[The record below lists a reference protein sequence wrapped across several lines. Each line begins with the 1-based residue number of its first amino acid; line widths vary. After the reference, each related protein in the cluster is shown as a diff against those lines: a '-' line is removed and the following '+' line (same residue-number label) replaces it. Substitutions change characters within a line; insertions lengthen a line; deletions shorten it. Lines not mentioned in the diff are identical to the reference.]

1 MAHRLWTGTLV
12 SQPSGAP
19 ATHSPL
25 LYHWGKDLQVWAFI
39 ALTLTLFRTI
49 LIFSF
54 HQQSDAIT
62 LGNLLKVL
70 GTGFRYDIAVA
81 AVWILPTVLLSLLLP
96 LVRQGPLLQKIR
108 RWLLQ
113 LYIILAVPFLG
124 AALLFFGE
132 FGDQF
137 NMRIFGIIHDDTEA
151 ILITIWKEYS
161 PLPFLALSLLV
172 IWSASR
178 LGVRWLGYEPNWR
191 WLFLGPLSEKRSIRI
206 AIYLGCF
213 LFFMAMMRG
222 GLLWGQP
229 IRIKHAFV
237 TDDLFLN
244 RTVINPIS
252 ALRFT
257 IQEKM
262 QIDSDKGLDHL
273 WPGGDIHKAATHLY
287 NQRHGQPADN
297 APAIGDL
304 DELLKQTTTGS
315 SNGRPKHIFLLLLES
330 HSGWTIL
337 PQYRELGFSPELSE
351 IAAEGI
357 YFPNFLASG
366 NGTIRSLNALFNG
379 MPDVGLNINYELE
392 STQAYPSGIATIM
405 KSLGYKTRLFY
416 GGYLSW
422 ERLDN
427 FSPNQGF
434 DELHGGGKMSRGG
447 AETNE
452 WGVDDKRLFE
462 YVLENVDPEIASFN
476 FILTTTN
483 HPPFDI
489 DLEAEG
495 FPMRELP
502 AKITATK
509 SGSLTRLGHIWY
521 ADSQAGGFVR
531 SAGERFSDALFAI
544 TADHTAR
551 AQIRFPGNNLLE
563 PVAVPLIIYGPDLLQ
578 QRPRIITRG
587 GSHID
592 ITPTLVN
599 MVAPAGFQF
608 PSFGMDILQKKRS
621 DYALGNRYII
631 GDAFIKGDNPRSKIG
646 IISGDDE
653 PPNAVSITT
662 SENYFSALKALS
674 WWRTKKGARLPP
686 KPLATISKAAP

>member
-1 MAHRLWTGTLV
+1 V
-12 SQPSGAP
+12 SQPGSTS

-39 ALTLTLFRTI
+39 TLSLTLFRTI
-49 LIFSF
+49 LIITF
-54 HQQSDAIT
+54 HQQSDSIT
-62 LGNLLKVL
+62 LVNLLSVL

-81 AVWILPTVLLSLLLP
+81 AVWVLPTVLLSLLLP
-96 LVRQGPLLQKIR
+96 LLKQQSMLQKIR
-108 RWLLQ
+108 QWLLQ
-113 LYIILAVPFLG
+113 LYIILGIPLLG
-124 AALLFFGE
+124 AALVFFGE

-151 ILITIWKEYS
+151 VLITIWKEYH
-161 PLPFLALSLLV
+161 PIPFLALSLVV
-172 IWSASR
+172 IWAASR
-178 LGVRWLGYEPNWR
+178 LGSRWLGYEPNWR
-191 WLFLGPLSEKRSIRI
+191 RIFMRPLSEKRSIRI
-206 AIYLGCF
+206 AVYFGCF
-213 LFFMAMMRG
+213 LFFIAMMRG

-244 RTVINPIS
+244 RTVINPLS
-252 ALRFT
+252 SLRFT
-257 IQEKM
+257 IQEKI
-262 QIDSDKGLDHL
+262 QIDSDKGLNHL
-273 WPGGDIHKAATHLY
+273 WPSGDIHTAATHVY
-287 NQRHGQPADN
+287 NQRHGLPADN
-297 APAIGDL
+297 KPALNNL
-304 DELLKQTTTGS
+304 DELLQYTTTGS
-315 SNGRPKHIFLLLLES
+315 PNGRPKHIFLLLLES
-330 HSGWTIL
+330 QSGWTIL
-337 PQYRELGFSPELSE
+337 PRYRELGFSPQLSE

-366 NGTIRSLNALFNG
+366 HGTIRSLNALFTG

-392 STQAYPSGIATIM
+392 STKPYPEGIATLM

-422 ERLDN
+422 ERLDS

-447 AETNE
+447 SETNE

-462 YVLENVDPEIASFN
+462 YVLEHTDPEVPSFN

-495 FPMRELP
+495 FPMKSLP
-502 AKITATK
+502 SKITATK

-521 ADSQAGGFVR
+521 ADKQAGGFVKR
-531 SAGERFSDALFAI
+531 ASRQLSDSLFAV

-551 AQIRFPGNNLLE
+551 AQVRFPGNNLQE
-563 PVAVPLIIYGPDLLQ
+563 PIAVPLIIYGPDLLQ
-578 QRPRIITRG
+578 EAPQIIKRG

-592 ITPTLVN
+592 IAPTLVN
-599 MVAPAGFQF
+599 MITPAGFQF
-608 PSFGMDILQKKRS
+608 PSFGMDILQKGRS
-621 DYALGNRYII
+621 DYALGDRYII
-631 GDAFIKGDNPRSKIG
+631 GDSFMKGDNLKSKVD
-646 IISGDDE
+646 IIDADE
-653 PPNAVSITT
+653 EAPTDASIAI
-662 SENYFSALKALS
+662 SENYFKALKALS
-674 WWRTKKGARLPP
+674 WWRTKKGAQLPQ
-686 KPLATISKAAP
+686 KNDDTALAKEPH

>member
-1 MAHRLWTGTLV
+1 MA
-12 SQPSGAP
+12 
-19 ATHSPL
+19 SPL
-25 LYHWGKDLQVWAFI
+25 LYQWGKDLQVWAFVT
-39 ALTLTLFRTI
+39 LSLTLFRAI
-49 LIFSF
+49 LIATF
-54 HQQSDAIT
+54 HQQSDSIT
-62 LGNLLKVL
+62 LGNLLSVI

-81 AVWILPTVLLSLLLP
+81 AVWVLPTVLLSLLLP
-96 LVRQGPLLQKIR
+96 LLKQEAMLQKIR

-113 LYIILAVPFLG
+113 LYIILGVPLLG
-124 AALLFFGE
+124 AALVFFGE

-151 ILITIWKEYS
+151 VLITIWKEYN
-161 PLPFLALSLLV
+161 PIPFLALSLFV
-172 IWSASR
+172 IWGASR
-178 LGVRWLGYEPNWR
+178 SGSRWLSYEPNWR
-191 WLFLGPLSEKRSIRI
+191 SIFMRPLSEKRSIRMV
-206 AIYLGCF
+206 IYFGCF
-213 LFFMAMMRG
+213 LFFIAMTRG

-244 RTVINPIS
+244 RTVINPLS
-252 ALRFT
+252 SLRFT

-262 QIDSDKGLDHL
+262 QLDSDKGLNHI
-273 WPGGDIHKAATHLY
+273 WSSGDIHSAAAHVY
-287 NQRHGQPADN
+287 SQRHGISRDN
-297 APAIGDL
+297 IPDFNDL
-304 DELLKQTTTGS
+304 DKLLQHTTTGPLIKA
-315 SNGRPKHIFLLLLES
+315 PKHIFLLLLES

-337 PQYRELGFSPELSE
+337 PQYRELGFSPQLSE

-357 YFPNFLASG
+357 YFPNSLASG
-366 NGTIRSLNALFNG
+366 NGTIRSLNAFFTG

-392 STQAYPSGIATIM
+392 STKPYATGIATVM
-405 KSLGYKTRLFY
+405 KELGYKTRLFY

-422 ERLDN
+422 ERLDS

-447 AETNE
+447 SETNE

-462 YVLENVDPEIASFN
+462 YVLENTDPEVPSFN

-495 FPMRELP
+495 FPMTELP

-509 SGSLTRLGHIWY
+509 GGSLTRLGHIWY
-521 ADSQAGGFVR
+521 ADKQAGGFVKR
-531 SAGERFSDALFAI
+531 AGEQLSDALFAI

-563 PVAVPLIIYGPDLLQ
+563 PIAVPLIIYGSELLKGKAQ
-578 QRPRIITRG
+578 VITRG

-592 ITPTLVN
+592 IAPTLVN
-599 MVAPAGFQF
+599 MIAPAGFQF
-608 PSFGMDILQKKRS
+608 PSFGMDILQKERS
-621 DYALGNRYII
+621 DYALGDRYII
-631 GDAFIKGDNPRSKIG
+631 GDSFIKGDNLKSKVNIVDKDG
-646 IISGDDE
+646 EVPAD
-653 PPNAVSITT
+653 ASIAI
-662 SENYFSALKALS
+662 SENYFKALKALS
-674 WWRTKKGARLPP
+674 WWRTKKGMQLPP
-686 KPLATISKAAP
+686 KKSETPLAKNQ